1 MMKFLG
7 LAFLL
12 VAIPITGCATESD
25 KPIAVDE
32 GFSLSVKDINL
43 KKVEAAKG
51 NAEAAFRL
59 SLHYSSGINASA
71 EEARFWRQVA
81 AENGH
86 AVAQYSIWFF
96 DHESQDAF
104 SRERA
109 VFWLR
114 KSAASGFEDAKKQL
128 HK

>member
-1 MMKFLG
+1 MRFFCIAIL
-7 LAFLL
+7 LA
-12 VAIPITGCATESD
+12 AMPITGCGTENE

-32 GFSLSVKDINL
+32 GFSLSAKAVDRMRL
-43 KKVEAAKG
+43 EAAKG
-51 NAEAAFRL
+51 SAEAAFRL
-59 SLHYSSGINASA
+59 SLHYSGGINASS

-86 AVAQYSIWFF
+86 AVAQYNIWFL

-104 SRERA
+104 LKERA
-109 VFWLR
+109 LFWLR

-128 HK
+128 P

>member
-1 MMKFLG
+1 MMKFLC

-12 VAIPITGCATESD
+12 VAMPITSCATESD

-32 GFSLSVKDINL
+32 GFALSAKDIDI
-43 KKVEAAKG
+43 KKVDAAKG

-71 EEARFWRQVA
+71 EEARFWRLVA

-86 AVAQYSIWFF
+86 AVAQYSIWFM

-104 SRERA
+104 LKERA
-109 VFWLR
+109 IFWLR

-128 HK
+128 SK